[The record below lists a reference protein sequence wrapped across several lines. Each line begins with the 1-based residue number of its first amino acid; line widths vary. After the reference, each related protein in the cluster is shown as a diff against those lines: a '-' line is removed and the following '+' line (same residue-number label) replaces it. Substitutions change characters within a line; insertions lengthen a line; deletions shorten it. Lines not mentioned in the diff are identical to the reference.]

1 MGVEG
6 GIEVGEEGLN
16 DYYFG
21 RFTGRWVKPLQD
33 QEDLVANFSK
43 GEPVIVFKA
52 VDYIKW
58 YDSLLEACNRMEES
72 INRMEEK
79 YKR

>member
-1 MGVEG
+1 MGED
-6 GIEVGEEGLN
+6 GLN

-21 RFTGRWVKPLQD
+21 TFTGKWVKPLGD
-33 QEDLVANFSK
+33 QEDLITKFSK

-52 VDYIKW
+52 VEYTKW
-58 YDSLLEACNRMEES
+58 YDSLLEACNRMEETL
-72 INRMEEK
+72 NRIEEK

>member
-1 MGVEG
+1 MGVVG
-6 GIEVGEEGLN
+6 GIAVGEDGLKS
-16 DYYFG
+16 YYYG
-21 RFTGRWVKPLQD
+21 RFTGKWVKPLQD

-52 VDYIKW
+52 VEYTKW
-58 YDSLLEACNRMEES
+58 YNSLLEACNRMEET